1 MGKSEV
7 RGPELEE
14 MGKDLLEA
22 EEVASY
28 LGLNPVTVYRWCRQ
42 GKLPCLRIGRYW
54 RIRREALDDF
64 LRQNERPTT
73 LLGHLRAFLKVP
85 DNLITIVG
93 SPELLHRL
101 DAAFFMLGES
111 HGGRLIKF
119 HGGEEVSEEDLRADL
134 EGWGLDVGRLEEQGS
149 LRFIA
154 EENPEE
160 RESLLTRLLEEDPAD
175 GSTLWAS
182 FNWSKRMSL
191 ERALEQQEA
200 ISKITS
206 GSLVVNTAALE
217 EAIDDWPPA
226 TLRRAQVVHSGQIWL
241 SEKGISVS
249 RVAPLPAS

>member
-7 RGPELEE
+7 RGTVLGE

-64 LRQNERPTT
+64 LRQSERPST
-73 LLGHLRAFLKVP
+73 LLGHLQAFVKVP
-85 DNLITIVG
+85 DNLISIAD

-101 DAAFFMLGES
+101 DAAFFMLGEH
-111 HGGRLIKF
+111 HGGKLIKF

-134 EGWGLDVGRLEEQGS
+134 EAWGLEAGRLEEQGK

-160 RESLLTRLLEEDPAD
+160 RGSLLTRLLEEDSAD
-175 GSTLWAS
+175 GGMLWAS
-182 FNWSKRMSL
+182 FNWSKQMSL
-191 ERALEQQEA
+191 EKALEQQEA
-200 ISKITS
+200 LSKVTS
-206 GSLVVNTAALE
+206 GTLVINTAALE
-217 EAIDDWPPA
+217 GAIDEWPPA

-241 SEKGISVS
+241 SERGISVS
-249 RVAPLPAS
+249 RVAPLPSS

>member
-1 MGKSEV
+1 MGESKV
-7 RGPELEE
+7 VGRELGE
-14 MGKDLLEA
+14 MGKDLLAA

-42 GKLPCLRIGRYW
+42 GKLPGLRIGRYW

-64 LRQNERPTT
+64 LRQSEQPTT
-73 LLGHLRAFLKVP
+73 LLGHLRAFVKVP
-85 DNLITIVG
+85 DNVIAIADN
-93 SPELLHRL
+93 SELLHRL

-111 HGGRLIKF
+111 HGGTLIKF
-119 HGGEEVSEEDLRADL
+119 HGGEEVSEDNLRADL
-134 EGWGLDVGRLEEQGS
+134 EDWGLEVERLEDEGR

-160 RESLLTRLLEEDPAD
+160 REALLKHHLEENSAD

-182 FNWSKRMSL
+182 FDWSKQMSL
-191 ERALEQQEA
+191 ERALKQQEA

-206 GSLVVNTAALE
+206 GNLVVNTVALE

-226 TLRRAQVVHSGQIWL
+226 ILRRAQVVHSGQIWL
-241 SEKGISVS
+241 SGKGISVS
-249 RVAPLPAS
+249 RVAPLPDP

>member
-1 MGKSEV
+1 MGESKV
-7 RGPELEE
+7 IGRELRE
-14 MGKDLLEA
+14 MGKDLLAA

-28 LGLNPVTVYRWCRQ
+28 LDINPVTVYRWCRQ
-42 GKLPCLRIGRYW
+42 GKLPGLRIGRYW

-64 LRQNERPTT
+64 LRQSERPTT

-85 DNLITIVG
+85 DNVITIADN
-93 SPELLHRL
+93 PELLHRL

-111 HGGRLIKF
+111 HGGTLIKF
-119 HGGEEVSEEDLRADL
+119 HGGEEVSEGDLRADL
-134 EGWGLDVGRLEEQGS
+134 ECWGLEVERLEDEGR

-160 RESLLTRLLEEDPAD
+160 RESLLIHLLEENSAD

-182 FNWSKRMSL
+182 FDWSKQMSL

-206 GSLVVNTAALE
+206 GDLVVNTAALE
-217 EAIDDWPPA
+217 KAIDDWAPA
-226 TLRRAQVVHSGQIWL
+226 ILRRAQVVHSGQIWL
-241 SEKGISVS
+241 SETGISVS
-249 RVAPLPAS
+249 RITPLPDA